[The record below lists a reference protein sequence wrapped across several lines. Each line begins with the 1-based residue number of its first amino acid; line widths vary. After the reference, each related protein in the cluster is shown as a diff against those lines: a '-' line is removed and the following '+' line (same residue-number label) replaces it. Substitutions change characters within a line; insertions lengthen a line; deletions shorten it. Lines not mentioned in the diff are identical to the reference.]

1 MLARHKPFLT
11 IQRGEQVFR
20 RLASLDSVPRPNFN
34 CLCLSHSPVVKR
46 KHGLAVQYA
55 LQDRRDGFC
64 PGVNRIYRDQPFPI
78 PLFR

>member
-1 MLARHKPFLT
+1 
-11 IQRGEQVFR
+11 
-20 RLASLDSVPRPNFN
+20 VPRPNFN